1 MTLLLMK
8 LLKTMHRKDNRDKEC
23 YEKVVTIIIINVL
36 TTRNNKKNNNNF
48 LLVYDRERDTMWV
61 V

>member
-1 MTLLLMK
+1 
-8 LLKTMHRKDNRDKEC
+8 MHRKDNRDKEC

-36 TTRNNKKNNNNF
+36 TTRIIKNNNNF
-48 LLVYDRERDTMWV
+48 LLVYDRERERDTMWV